1 MPDDPLATD
10 APLMVT
16 GHRGLVGRA
25 LVRRLQGGG
34 YENIIT
40 APRDRVDLRDPHAVD
55 QWFARTQ
62 PRYVIHAAGL
72 VGGIGANQA
81 RPAEFLRDNLLIGVN
96 VIHAAWRHGV
106 ERLLYLG
113 SSCIYPREC
122 PQPMREDYLLSGPL
136 EPTNDGYAVAKLAGV
151 KACQAYRRQYGC
163 RFISTLPANLY
174 GPHDHFTLEGSHV
187 VPALIR
193 KFHDCRRG
201 KTSGVT
207 LWGTGSPRRE
217 FMFVDDLADGCLFL
231 IENYDQEQPINLG
244 VGTDVTIKELAETI
258 RAAVCP
264 EAEITWDATK
274 PDGTPQK
281 LLDVSH
287 LTALGWEAR
296 TDLSTGLTKT
306 YEWFCEHVEKE

>member
-1 MPDDPLATD
+1 MLDDPLAAD
-10 APLMVT
+10 APMMVT

-25 LVRRLQGGG
+25 LVRRLEKGGC
-34 YENIIT
+34 ENIIT
-40 APRDRVDLRDPHAVD
+40 ARRDRVDLRDPHAVE
-55 QWFARTQ
+55 QWFSATQ

-81 RPAEFLRDNLLIGVN
+81 RPAEFLHDNLLIGAN

-106 ERLLYLG
+106 ARLLYLG
-113 SSCIYPREC
+113 SSCIYPRQC
-122 PQPMREDYLLSGPL
+122 PQPMREEYLLSGPL

-151 KACQAYRRQYGC
+151 KACQAYRRQHGC

-193 KFHDCRRG
+193 KFHDCRSG
-201 KTSGVT
+201 KTNRVT
-207 LWGTGSPRRE
+207 LWGSGSPRRE
-217 FMFVDDLADGCLFL
+217 FLFVDDLADGCLFL
-231 IENYDQEQPINLG
+231 LANYDEEAPINLG
-244 VGTDVTIKELAETI
+244 VGVDVTIKELAETI

-281 LLDVSH
+281 LLDVSR
-287 LTALGWEAR
+287 LTALGWKAK
-296 TDLSTGLTKT
+296 TNLSAGLAET
-306 YEWFCEHVEKE
+306 YAWFRDHVAGE